1 MDLRQ
6 YYKKLHEMEA
16 KMLEAHVLVVS
27 LDCGDGGRA
36 GVITEV
42 TRRNACQLILDG
54 RAKRAEQTEEELFR
68 MDEKEKRQ
76 EFQRAKTASRVQFQM
91 VSSETRVPTPATSG
105 E

>member
-6 YYKKLHEMEA
+6 YYKRLHELEA
-16 KMLEAHVLVVS
+16 KMTEAHVLVVS
-27 LDCGDGGRA
+27 VESGDGGKA

-54 RAKRAEQTEEELFR
+54 RARRADENEEAAFRLEEEQKRA
-68 MDEKEKRQ
+68 

-91 VSSETRVPTPATSG
+91 VPSETVRPAPATSG